1 MILERIKIKDYKSI
15 SELEWVLND
24 ELSCLVGQ
32 NESGKSNLLEIF
44 DFIEGKEAKKLNYET
59 HTTRSSESYNNQKLP
74 AINYHFKFTKD
85 SRNKF
90 LEKLN
95 KLKIE
100 TAKHGGIENLS
111 HFIIEIDE
119 SQGENQNIYFLWNG
133 KKVHPKSLTTIIL
146 NNRQV
151 GGRMTASN
159 REVAISQQ
167 VLTNLVKDIDSIVP
181 KRIKLNDQDFK
192 ITFNSSLE
200 NIKNGSAK
208 NTSLFKLMKIAG
220 LNDASRIP
228 SGRNQIRQY
237 LRGLNRKLNKEFV
250 RKYYSQDNS
259 VRLEF
264 VHDSGEI
271 SIDIEDNSDGT
282 YIMEERSDGF
292 KYFFSLLI
300 EMASN
305 LTDSENVYFLLDEP
319 GGRLHPSG
327 QRDLLKYLEELAEKH
342 KIIYTTHSPFL
353 INRLF
358 PNRVRIVDRD
368 AENGTV
374 FKFKGF
380 SKNWKPMRSSLG
392 LNIKDSF
399 YYSDKALIVEGPEDL
414 IFISSLIDYFN
425 RIGDLELNTDLFS
438 FIDAGGES
446 NLPAMVQI
454 IMDDERP
461 TLVLIDS
468 DSQSTFN
475 KLSKKVNKVNDE
487 SILDLIQ
494 VNEFKKE
501 AVSIEDLL
509 PYQLLEDAVKL
520 FCAELE
526 TDGTFEKKKSSSN
539 VQDAATVTT
548 SVLAVVSD
556 TIKANAKLPINLS
569 KINSSRY
576 NTEITKSV
584 KDFYKEVELDVAKW
598 NTKNTPISKVG
609 IARYFEILLHDE
621 EIDKSKMDFKP
632 SLKLV
637 KTIANKLG
645 LLS

>member
-1 MILERIKIKDYKSI
+1 MILEKINIKDYKSI
-15 SELEWVLND
+15 SELEWILND
-24 ELSCLVGQ
+24 GLSCLVGQ
-32 NESGKSNLLEIF
+32 NESGKSNLLEVF
-44 DFIEGKEAKKLNYET
+44 DFIEGKEAKKLNFET
-59 HTTRSSESYNNQKLP
+59 HTNRSSESYNNQKLP
-74 AINYHFKFTKD
+74 TIIYHFKFTEESK
-85 SRNKF
+85 NKF

-95 KLKIE
+95 KGKIE
-100 TAKHGGIENLS
+100 TAKHGGIENLT
-111 HFIIEIDE
+111 HYIIEIDE

-133 KKVHPKSLTTIIL
+133 KKVHPKSLTTISL
-146 NNRQV
+146 QNRQV
-151 GGRMTASN
+151 GGRVASTK
-159 REVAISQQ
+159 REVTINQQ
-167 VLTNLVKDIDSIVP
+167 VLTNIVRDIDSIVP
-181 KRIKLNDQDFK
+181 NRIKLNDQDFK
-192 ITFNSSLE
+192 ITFNSTLE

-208 NTSLFKLMKIAG
+208 NTSIFKLMKIAG
-220 LNDASRIP
+220 LNNASRIP

-250 RKYYSQDNS
+250 HKYYSQDNS

-271 SIDIEDNSDGT
+271 SVDIEDNSDGT

-305 LTDSENVYFLLDEP
+305 LMDNENVYFLLDEP

-327 QRDLLKYLEELAEKH
+327 QRDLLKYLEELADKH

-353 INRLF
+353 INRLY
-358 PNRVRIVDRD
+358 PNRVRIVARD
-368 AENGTV
+368 PEKGTV

-414 IFISSLIDYFN
+414 IFISSLIEYFN
-425 RIGDLELNTDLFS
+425 RIGELDLNTDLFS

-468 DSQSTFN
+468 DSVSTYN
-475 KLSKKVNKVNDE
+475 KLNKKVNAVGDS

-501 AVSIEDLL
+501 AISIEDLL
-509 PYQLLEDAVKL
+509 PYQLLQNAVKL

-526 TDGTFEKKKSSSN
+526 LDGTLKKKKQTSNGHDASAIATAVMAVASEVASSI
-539 VQDAATVTT
+539 AT
-548 SVLAVVSD
+548 
-556 TIKANAKLPINLS
+556 LPIDLS
-569 KINSSRY
+569 KISSSRY
-576 NTEITKSV
+576 NTSIAHAV
-584 KDFYKEVELDVAKW
+584 KNFYNEVDLEEVKW
-598 NTKNTPISKVG
+598 NNKKTPISKVG
-609 IARYFEILLHDE
+609 IARHFELLLQEDK
-621 EIDKSKMDFKP
+621 IDKSKMDFKP

-637 KTIANKLG
+637 ETIAKKLG

>member
-1 MILERIKIKDYKSI
+1 MILEKIVIKDYKSI
-15 SELEWVLND
+15 SDLEWILNKG
-24 ELSCLVGQ
+24 LSCLVGQ
-32 NESGKSNLLEIF
+32 NESGKSNLLEVF
-44 DFIEGKEAKKLNYET
+44 NFIEGKEANKLNYET

-74 AINYHFKFTKD
+74 TIRYHFKFTDDTKT
-85 SRNKF
+85 KF
-90 LEKLN
+90 LEKIN
-95 KLKIE
+95 KYKIE
-100 TAKHGGIENLS
+100 TEKLGGIANLT
-111 HFIIEIDE
+111 HYVIEIDE
-119 SQGENQNIYFLWNG
+119 SYGENQNIYFIWSG
-133 KKVHPKSLTTIIL
+133 KKVLPKNLTIKTL
-146 NNRQV
+146 QNRNV
-151 GGRMTASN
+151 GGRMTSTH
-159 REVAISQQ
+159 REVAINQQ
-167 VLTNLVKDIDSIVP
+167 VLTNLVKEIDSLVP
-181 KRIKLNDQDFK
+181 KRVKLNDQDFK
-192 ITFNSSLE
+192 ITFNSTLE
-200 NIKNGSAK
+200 NIRNGNAK

-220 LNDASRIP
+220 LNDPSKIP
-228 SGRNQIRQY
+228 TGRSQIRQY
-237 LRGLNRKLNKEFV
+237 LRRLNRKLDKDFV
-250 RKYYSQDNS
+250 RKYYSQDES
-259 VRLEF
+259 VRIEF

-271 SIDIEDNSDGT
+271 SVDIEDNSDGT

-305 LTDSENVYFLLDEP
+305 LTDNENVYFLLDEP

-368 AENGTV
+368 AEKGTV

-414 IFISSLIDYFN
+414 IFISSLIEYFN
-425 RIGDLELNTDLFS
+425 KTGELDLNTDLFS

-454 IMDDERP
+454 IIDDERP

-468 DSQSTFN
+468 DSVSTYN
-475 KLSKKVNKVNDE
+475 KLNRKVKAVSDT

-494 VNEFKKE
+494 INEFKKE

-526 TDGTFEKKKSSSN
+526 TDGTFEKKKSSEN
-539 VQDAATVTT
+539 IQNAATVGNCC
-548 SVLAVVSD
+548 VS
-556 TIKANAKLPINLS
+556 S
-569 KINSSRY
+569 C
-576 NTEITKSV
+576 E
-584 KDFYKEVELDVAKW
+584 
-598 NTKNTPISKVG
+598 
-609 IARYFEILLHDE
+609 
-621 EIDKSKMDFKP
+621 
-632 SLKLV
+632 
-637 KTIANKLG
+637 
-645 LLS
+645 

>member
-1 MILERIKIKDYKSI
+1 MILEKIAIKDFKSI
-15 SELEWVLND
+15 DSLEWKLSDN
-24 ELSCLVGQ
+24 LSCLVGQ
-32 NESGKSNLLEIF
+32 NESGKSNLLEVF
-44 DFIEGKEAKKLNYET
+44 DYLKSSNAKRLKFAE
-59 HTTRSSESYNNQKLP
+59 HTRRGSERYNNQSLP
-74 AINYHFKFTKD
+74 YFKFSFKFTNS
-85 SRNKF
+85 SRVKF
-90 LEKLN
+90 GDE
-95 KLKIE
+95 LKKYKVD
-100 TAKHGGIENLS
+100 TAKYGNIESLEGYTIELDEKEQSNQRIYLTWNKKTVYFHDFTYQVIQNKAIVPINPNHQKNLNIFIENLLPK
-111 HFIIEIDE
+111 II
-119 SQGENQNIYFLWNG
+119 S
-133 KKVHPKSLTTIIL
+133 
-146 NNRQV
+146 
-151 GGRMTASN
+151 
-159 REVAISQQ
+159 
-167 VLTNLVKDIDSIVP
+167 
-181 KRIKLNDQDFK
+181 LNDQDFK
-192 ITFNSSLE
+192 ITFNSTLE

-220 LNDASRIP
+220 LNNPAKIP
-228 SGRNQIRQY
+228 TGRSQIRQY
-237 LRGLNRKLNKEFV
+237 LKGLNRKLNKDFI
-250 RKYYSQDNS
+250 RKYYSQDDS
-259 VRLEF
+259 VKIEF
-264 VHDSGEI
+264 VHESGEI
-271 SIDIEDNSDGT
+271 SVDIEDNSDGT

-305 LTDSENVYFLLDEP
+305 LSDNENIYFLLDEP

-327 QRDLLKYLEELAEKH
+327 QRDLLKYLEELSEKH

-368 AENGTV
+368 AEKGTV

-414 IFISSLIDYFN
+414 IFISSLIEYFN
-425 RIGDLELNTDLFS
+425 KTGELDLNTDLFS

-468 DSQSTFN
+468 DSTSTYN
-475 KLSKKVNKVNDE
+475 KLNKKVNAVNDP
-487 SILDLIQ
+487 SVLDLIQ
-494 VNEFKKE
+494 INEFKEE

-526 TDGTFEKKKSSSN
+526 TEGTFKKKKSSEN
-539 VQDAATVTT
+539 IQNTATVTT
-548 SVLAVVSD
+548 SVLAIVSD
-556 TIKANAKLPINLS
+556 AIKANAQLPINLS

-576 NTEITKSV
+576 NTEIAKSV
-584 KDFYKEVELDVAKW
+584 KEFYKEVELDEDKW
-598 NTKNTPISKVG
+598 NNKKTPISKVG
-609 IARYFEILLHDE
+609 IARYFEILLLDDS
-621 EIDKSKMDFKP
+621 IDKSKMDFKP

-645 LLS
+645 LLN